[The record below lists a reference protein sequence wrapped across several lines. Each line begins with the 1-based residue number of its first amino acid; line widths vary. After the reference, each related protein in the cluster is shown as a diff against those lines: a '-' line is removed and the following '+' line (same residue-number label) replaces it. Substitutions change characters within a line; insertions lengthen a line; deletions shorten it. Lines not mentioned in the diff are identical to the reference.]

1 MTEDIK
7 TALKGSMGQVSNNL
21 SEIME
26 MIADLDARVHMIERK
41 MTFLVLPKERSE
53 AEEDYWSNINPGGTD

>member
-1 MTEDIK
+1 MNKDIK

-26 MIADLDARVHMIERK
+26 MIADLDARVHMVERK

-53 AEEDYWSNINPGGTD
+53 DEEDYWSNINPGGTD

>member
-7 TALKGSMGQVSNNL
+7 TALKGSMGQVGTNL
-21 SEIME
+21 LDIME
-26 MIADLDARVHMIERK
+26 RIADLDSRIHMIERK

-53 AEEDYWSNINPGGTD
+53 DEENHWTNINPGGTD

>member
-7 TALKGSMGQVSNNL
+7 TALKGSMGQVSNNF

-53 AEEDYWSNINPGGTD
+53 NEEDYWSNINPGGTD

>member
-1 MTEDIK
+1 
-7 TALKGSMGQVSNNL
+7 MGQVSNNL

-26 MIADLDARVHMIERK
+26 MIADLDARVHMVERK

-53 AEEDYWSNINPGGTD
+53 DEEDYWSNINPGGTD